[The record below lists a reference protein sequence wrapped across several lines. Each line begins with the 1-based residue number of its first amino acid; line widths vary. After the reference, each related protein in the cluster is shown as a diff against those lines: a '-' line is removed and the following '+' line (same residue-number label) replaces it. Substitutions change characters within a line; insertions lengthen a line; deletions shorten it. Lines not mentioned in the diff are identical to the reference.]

1 MEGQMKK
8 EEIARHLKDVT
19 VQLGRLRESKV
30 VADGEK
36 VELRREC
43 EAASVALVYAHGI
56 LAGDIDAADDDPR
69 DAAETILQ
77 ACVSMMFDGG
87 DDDE

>member
-1 MEGQMKK
+1 MKK

-43 EAASVALVYAHGI
+43 EAASRRTRLRARHPT
-56 LAGDIDAADDDPR
+56 GDIDAADDDPR

-87 DDDE
+87 EDDE